1 MLYWLMFRGAYQAPP
16 TQATMVLKWGIFV
29 ETTSAENR

>member
-1 MLYWLMFRGAYQAPP
+1 MFRGPLEGSPDTSYS
-16 TQATMVLKWGIFV
+16 TLVLKWGIFV

>member
-1 MLYWLMFRGAYQAPP
+1 MLYLLMFMEPLEGSLA
-16 TQATMVLKWGIFV
+16 QATLVLKWGIFV

>member
-1 MLYWLMFRGAYQAPP
+1 MLYLLMFREPP
-16 TQATMVLKWGIFV
+16 VGSRTQATLVLKWGIFV

>member
-1 MLYWLMFRGAYQAPP
+1 MLYRLMFGEPAAGSLAQAIL
-16 TQATMVLKWGIFV
+16 VLKWGIFV